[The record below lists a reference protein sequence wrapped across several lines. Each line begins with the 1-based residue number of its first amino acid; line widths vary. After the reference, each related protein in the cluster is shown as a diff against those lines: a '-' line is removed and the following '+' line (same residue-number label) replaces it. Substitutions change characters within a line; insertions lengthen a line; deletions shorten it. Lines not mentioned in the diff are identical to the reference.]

1 LFNSFTSLSFVN
13 TKILEYSN
21 TMKNNQIFTL
31 NPDDNNLVNDGVVEI
46 NTAKDD
52 KGLKI
57 IRHELKTF
65 VCEGEY
71 QKGIYRILDT
81 YLKHVDEPK
90 QPAVW
95 VSGFFGSGKSH
106 LVKMLGYL
114 WEDFKFPNG
123 DTAKKIKA
131 LPQDV
136 NDLFT
141 ELERKQNINGR
152 LSVSGTLKDFPSAD
166 IRYSFLQLFLNQLG
180 LPQQYHHFKFIYWA
194 KQEGIYDQLKTMVE
208 AQGKDFK
215 KEYENLFV
223 SSTIAGAILDILPG
237 FAENEAKVKENFKVN
252 FKRIESINREQLIDT
267 IKTEILPM
275 FYGDKIPLTLIV
287 LDEVQQFIGSDGDKS
302 IDVQNLAQDICSNF
316 DGKFLL
322 IGTGQNALS
331 ETSLLQRLQDRF
343 TVKVSLSDSD
353 VETVTRKTVLEKKP
367 SAISSIEQKL
377 DASLGE
383 ISRNLSGTDFGYVTS
398 DKATLVADY
407 PILPSTRKFWKKI
420 LQVIDTAGTS
430 GQLRSQLR
438 IVDES
443 LKKVADRD
451 LGQIVP
457 GDLIFEQKQAQL
469 LQNALLLNETNNLIE
484 GRKSQ
489 GGDSAL
495 EGRILSVVFLI
506 DQLPKD
512 TSGKRLK
519 SDENTIAELLLDNL
533 NEASDKFR
541 TKVKELTAKLADEKV
556 LMPVGDEFKLQTKVG
571 QEWEQEYTQQAQKLA
586 GSGEDLIQGLRKE
599 KIVNYF
605 KVKTNTISVI
615 QGVSRQNREFELWDK
630 TTPPS
635 TEQKLNLW
643 IRDGWYENE
652 STVID
657 EIRASGS
664 DSPLA
669 YVFVKKFRDPELR
682 LEIIKFLA
690 AGFTLDAMGLPS
702 SPEAEQAKKSM
713 ETRRGLAKISIE
725 EIIERICNESL
736 VLLAGGNQIQK
747 GNIRENI
754 EEALKSIADRQFPEF
769 KSKADFAN
777 WGQALSKALTTN
789 PDALNSIGYTG
800 DVVAHPVS
808 AEILKFMGN
817 STKQGKDIR
826 NTFMKSPYGW
836 SQDAIDTILIMLK
849 NTQHI
854 SCDESSLI
862 VAKINN
868 ATFKKEV
875 HILSARDKIAI
886 KGLFQKAGITCP
898 SNQDLFPFSN
908 NFLDKLKRLAIT
920 ISGDAPKP
928 VSINIDYLK
937 EIENKQGNERLIDIL
952 EQQTILESNYTDWV
966 AKEQRVESRMPL
978 WNLLSELSEHAPSQ
992 PEFES
997 LKQEIQAIKDNRL
1010 LLQEPDLI
1018 QPKLDEITDKLKS
1031 QLNQLKERY
1040 IKLYDEKMKVLQADE
1055 YFGKLTPEQKHSIL
1069 LKNQLL
1075 NKVEIKPLDSV
1086 SLLNVLQKA
1095 SLYNWETKIAALPVQ
1110 YQAAREDAILLLAP
1124 KAVTYALPKTT
1135 ITTQADIDRYV
1146 AELKTELEELLK
1158 NSSSIIL
1165 K

>member
-1 LFNSFTSLSFVN
+1 
-13 TKILEYSN
+13 
-21 TMKNNQIFTL
+21 MKNKEIFTL

-52 KGLKI
+52 KGLAI

-71 QKGIYRILDT
+71 QHGIYRILDT
-81 YLKHVDEPK
+81 YLKHIDQPK

-114 WEDFKFPNG
+114 WEDFTFPNG
-123 DTAKKIKA
+123 DTAKKIKT
-131 LPQDV
+131 LPQDIS
-136 NDLFT
+136 DLFF
-141 ELERKQNINGR
+141 ELEKKQKINGK

-166 IRYSFLQLFLNQLG
+166 IRYSFLQLFLNALG
-180 LPQQYHHFKFIYWA
+180 LPQQYHHFKFVYWA
-194 KQEGIYDQLKTMVE
+194 KQEGIYNNLKAIVE
-208 AQGKDFK
+208 AQGKDFQ

-223 SSTIAGAILDILPG
+223 SSTIAKAILELLPG

-252 FKRIESINREQLIDT
+252 FRRIDSINREQFIST
-267 IKTEILPM
+267 IKTEIIPM
-275 FYGDKIPLTLIV
+275 FYGDKTPLTLIV

-331 ETSLLQRLQDRF
+331 ETNLLQRLQDRF
-343 TVKVSLSDSD
+343 TVKVSLSDAD

-367 SAISSIEQKL
+367 TAISNLNNKL
-377 DASLGE
+377 EASLGE

-443 LKKVADRD
+443 LKKVSDKE
-451 LGQIVP
+451 LGSIVP
-457 GDLIFEQKQAQL
+457 ADLIFEQKQSQL
-469 LQNALLLNETNNLIE
+469 LQNALLLNETNNLIV

-519 SDENTIAELLLDNL
+519 SDENTIAELLIDNL
-533 NEASDKFR
+533 NEPSDKFR
-541 TKVKELTAKLADEKV
+541 TKVKELIAKLAEEKI
-556 LMPVGDEFKLQTKVG
+556 LMPVGDEFKLQTRVG
-571 QEWEQEYTQQAQKLA
+571 QEWEQEYTVQAQRIS
-586 GSGEDLIQGLRKE
+586 GSGDDLIQNLRKE
-599 KIVNYF
+599 KLVGFF
-605 KVKTNTISVI
+605 KEKTKTINVT
-615 QGVSRQNREFELWDK
+615 QGISRQNREFEVWDK
-630 TTPPS
+630 TIKPS
-635 TEQKLNLW
+635 TEHKLNLW

-652 STVID
+652 SIVMD

-682 LEIIKFLA
+682 SEIIKFLA
-690 AGFTLDAMGLPS
+690 AGYTLDSMGLPS
-702 SPEAEQAKKSM
+702 SPEAEQARKGM
-713 ETRRGLAKISIE
+713 ETRKGLAKVAIDG
-725 EIIERICNESL
+725 IIDRICLEAT
-736 VLLAGGNQIQK
+736 VILAGGNVVQK

-754 EEALKSIADRQFPEF
+754 EAALNSIADRQFPEF
-769 KSKADFAN
+769 KKKADYTN
-777 WGQALSKALTTN
+777 WGQALTKAITTN
-789 PDALNSIGYTG
+789 PDALNSIGYSG
-800 DVVAHPVS
+800 DVVAHPVA
-808 AEILKFMGN
+808 AEILRFIGN
-817 STKQGKDIR
+817 STRQGKDIR

-849 NTQHI
+849 NTQHV
-854 SCDESSLI
+854 SCDEPSLN
-862 VAKINN
+862 VSKINN

-875 HILSARDKIAI
+875 HILSAKDKIDI
-886 KGLFQKAGITCP
+886 KSLFLKAGISCP
-898 SNQDLFPFSN
+898 SNQELFPFSN
-908 NFLDKLKRLAIT
+908 SYLEQLKELASKV
-920 ISGDAPKP
+920 SGDAPKP
-928 VSINIDYLK
+928 EPINVSFIKD
-937 EIENKQGNERLIDIL
+937 IENKQGNERLIEIL
-952 EQQTILESNYTDWV
+952 EQQATLQASYDDWS
-966 AKEQRVESRMPL
+966 AKSKLVEKRMPQ
-978 WNLLSELSEHAPSQ
+978 WNLLSELSSHAPAHAD
-992 PEFES
+992 FEQ
-997 LKQEIQAIKDNRL
+997 LKQEIQAIKDDRL

-1018 QPKLDEITDKLKS
+1018 QPKLDDLVEKLKS
-1031 QLNQLKERY
+1031 RLNQLKEQY
-1040 IKLYDEKMKVLQADE
+1040 IKLYDEKMDVLQKDE
-1055 YFGKLTPEQKHSIL
+1055 YFSKITPEQKHPVLS
-1069 LKNQLL
+1069 KHQLL
-1075 NKVEIKPLDSV
+1075 AKPDIKPLDAAG
-1086 SLLNVLQKA
+1086 LLNHLQKA
-1095 SLYNWETKIAALPVQ
+1095 SLYTWETKIAALPGQ
-1110 YQAAREDAILLLAP
+1110 YESAREEAIALLAP
-1124 KAVTYALPKTT
+1124 KATTFSVPKVTISNQQDLENY
-1135 ITTQADIDRYV
+1135 ISR
-1146 AELKTELEELLK
+1146 LKAELEELLK
-1158 NSSSIIL
+1158 NSSSVIL

>member
-1 LFNSFTSLSFVN
+1 
-13 TKILEYSN
+13 
-21 TMKNNQIFTL
+21 MKNKELFTL
-31 NPDDNNLVNDGVVEI
+31 NPDENNLVNDGVVEI

-52 KGLKI
+52 KGLTI

-81 YLKHVDEPK
+81 FLKHIDEPK

-114 WEDFKFPNG
+114 WEDFNFPNG

-136 NDLFT
+136 NDLFI
-141 ELERKQNINGR
+141 ELERKQNVNGK

-166 IRYSFLQLFLNQLG
+166 IRYSFLQLFLNELG

-194 KQEGIYDQLKTMVE
+194 KQEGIHDQLKTIVE

-223 SSTIAGAILDILPG
+223 SSTIAKAILDLKPG
-237 FAENEAKVKENFKVN
+237 FADNEAKVKENFKAN

-275 FYGDKIPLTLIV
+275 FFGNKIPLTLIV

-302 IDVQNLAQDICSNF
+302 IDLQNLAQDICSNF

-322 IGTGQNALS
+322 VGTGQNALS

-343 TVKVSLSDSD
+343 TVKVSLSDAD

-367 SAISSIEQKL
+367 SAINEIDKKL

-443 LKKVADRD
+443 LKKVADKD
-451 LGQIVP
+451 LGFIVP
-457 GDLIFEQKQAQL
+457 GDLIFEQKQSQL
-469 LQNALLLNETNNLIE
+469 LQNALLLNETNNLIV

-533 NEASDKFR
+533 NETSDKFR
-541 TKVKELTAKLADEKV
+541 TKIKELIAKLADEKI
-556 LMPVGDEFKLQTKVG
+556 LMPVGDEYKLQTKVG
-571 QEWEQEYTQQAQKLA
+571 QEWEQEYTVQAQKIG
-586 GSGEDLIQGLRKE
+586 GSGDDLIQGLRKE
-599 KIVNYF
+599 KIIGFF
-605 KVKTNTISVI
+605 KDKTKTISVT
-615 QGVSRQNREFELWDK
+615 QGVSKQNREFELWDK
-630 TTPPS
+630 TATPN
-635 TEQKLNLW
+635 TEHKLNLW
-643 IRDGWYENE
+643 VRDGWYENE
-652 STVID
+652 TTVLD
-657 EIRASGS
+657 EIRAAGS
-664 DSPLA
+664 DAPLA

-682 LEIIKFLA
+682 AEIIKFLA
-690 AGFTLDAMGLPS
+690 AGFTLDSMGLPS

-713 ETRRGLAKISIE
+713 ETRKGLAKIAIE
-725 EIIERICNESL
+725 EIIERICIESS
-736 VLLAGGNQIQK
+736 VILAGGNVIHK

-754 EEALKSIADRQFPEF
+754 EEALSGIADRQFPEF

-777 WGQALSKALTTN
+777 WGQALNKAIATN

-808 AEILKFMGN
+808 AEILRFIGN
-817 STKQGKDIR
+817 TGKQGKEIR
-826 NTFMKSPYGW
+826 NVFMKSPYGW

-854 SCDESSLI
+854 SSDEPSLI

-875 HILSARDKIAI
+875 HILGAKEKIAI
-886 KGLFQKAGITCP
+886 KSLFQKAGISCP
-898 SNQDLFPFSN
+898 SNQELFPFSN
-908 NFLDKLKRLAIT
+908 TYLEKLKLLASN

-928 VSINIDYLK
+928 EPINIDLIK
-937 EIENKQGNERLIDIL
+937 EIENKQGNERLLEII
-952 EQQTILESNYTDWV
+952 EQQTTLQSFYEDWV
-966 AKEQRVESRMPL
+966 AKDKLVETRMPL
-978 WNLLSELSEHAPSQ
+978 WHLLSELSAQAPDHAD
-992 PEFES
+992 FEP
-997 LKQEIQAIKDNRL
+997 LKIEIQAIKDNRL
-1010 LLQEPDLI
+1010 LLQQPDLI
-1018 QPKLDEITDKLKS
+1018 QPKLDEIVEKLKTR
-1031 QLNQLKERY
+1031 LNHLKEKY
-1040 IKLYDEKMKVLQADE
+1040 IALYDEKMKVLQADE

-1069 LKNQLL
+1069 LKHQLL
-1075 NKVEIKPLDSV
+1075 TKPEIKPLDS
-1086 SLLNVLQKA
+1086 SALLNVLQKA
-1095 SLYNWETKIAALPVQ
+1095 SLYTWDTKIAALPGQ
-1110 YQAAREDAILLLAP
+1110 YQAAREDAITLLAP
-1124 KAVTYALPKTT
+1124 QATTFSLPKVT
-1135 ITTQADIDRYV
+1135 ISNQTDIDNYIT
-1146 AELKTELEELLK
+1146 ELKTELEELLK